1 MSPSA
6 TFCRGAH
13 VTSLESAFVVFSDS
27 ASESFKLQKH
37 NDQCQS
43 FPKTTLETY
52 ANTNRINWYTPLAWV
67 LGACLGT
74 NLMSSVFVMNPS
86 RFML

>member
-37 NDQCQS
+37 NDQCQR

-52 ANTNRINWYTPLAWV
+52 ANTNRICIGIRHSLGFWGLV
-67 LGACLGT
+67 LG
-74 NLMSSVFVMNPS
+74 LM
-86 RFML
+86 